1 MDNTATGAQVSPAG
15 LSFEPDILAGH
26 CYFKIFRPKAH
37 FSPEE
42 RLMFAVL
49 TDAVECFQKH
59 ANAKTRSG
67 RNLFKEAEAW
77 FGSRESLR
85 PFSFEYVCEVFDL
98 NPNYI
103 RIGLT
108 GWRHTHGSRKGR
120 HKRMRVSLRY
130 QNRVRHDRLYI
141 PTRKTSA
148 LAL

>member
-1 MDNTATGAQVSPAG
+1 MDNTAARAQVSPAG
-15 LSFEPDILAGH
+15 LSFEPDILACH
-26 CYFKIFRPKAH
+26 HYFKIFRPKAH

-59 ANAKTRSG
+59 ANGKSRSG
-67 RNLFKEAEAW
+67 RNLFTEAEAW
-77 FGSRESLR
+77 FASRESLR
-85 PFSFEYVCEVFDL
+85 PFSFEYVCEVFHL

-108 GWRHTHGSRKGR
+108 RWRHTHGSRKGR
-120 HKRMRVSLRY
+120 HKRMRESLRY
-130 QNRVRHDRLYI
+130 QNRVRHDRLHI
-141 PTRKTSA
+141 PTSKTFS

>member
-1 MDNTATGAQVSPAG
+1 MDNTAAAAQVRPAG
-15 LSFEPDILAGH
+15 LPFEPDILSSH
-26 CYFKIFRPKAH
+26 NYFKIFRPKAH

-59 ANAKTRSG
+59 VDAKSRS
-67 RNLFKEAEAW
+67 RRSLFKEAEAW
-77 FGSRESLR
+77 FASPESLR

-98 NPNYI
+98 NPNYV

-108 GWRHTHGSRKGR
+108 RWRRAHNSRKGP
-120 HKRMRVSLRY
+120 HKRVRESLRY
-130 QNRVRHDRLYI
+130 QNRVRHDRLHI
-141 PTRKTSA
+141 PTSKTFS